1 VKFLHVVLFFALL
14 GVVVLLFQ
22 EQFLALV
29 FWIANLLGQQFPILK
44 PGIDFIVQHTLGVDY
59 IGLFLVMLLGRNA
72 FIPLPLEPYLLLVY
86 AKTGNFI
93 AVWLISSIAIALAAS
108 VTYLVGY
115 VIGKRFVE
123 FVFREK
129 VEKSKWFEKYTGVF
143 AFAVAI
149 LPFPEILSMIFG
161 VHRSSFKQFFFGTLL
176 GTMLKFAIVLLL
188 YSYFEA
194 QVAAFFAPYLVS
206 LPFIKAFFK

>member
-1 VKFLHVVLFFALL
+1 MKFLHVVLFFALL